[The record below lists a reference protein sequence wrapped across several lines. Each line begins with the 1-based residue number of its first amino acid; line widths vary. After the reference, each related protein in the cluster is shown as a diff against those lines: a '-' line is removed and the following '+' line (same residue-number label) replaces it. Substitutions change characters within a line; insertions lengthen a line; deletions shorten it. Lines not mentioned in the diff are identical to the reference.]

1 MSQSISS
8 TDITSLHMTCDKVV
22 KLGIFSPAGP
32 TQNMKVFIPRCCLNA
47 DSGWLV
53 GWQDEDLKIVCIFSV
68 LHPTSGLK
76 ISDARNLL
84 QSESERGAYKLGILG
99 KWVNTTENPVQEVP
113 SNSVSN
119 LLQDCW
125 VELIKDDTDI
135 PHVDPQGNW
144 NNHVTQNDPRI
155 LIVYDQ
161 AHILKSAF
169 QVVDLINTANQ
180 SDFDVAFSAL
190 RCHRCFFEEQSG
202 LQLTHSKSANNKR
215 ASVTS
220 RILAPI
226 WTLLCL
232 IQLAARTIVK
242 ICRSSCLSRIYQN
255 EVFCSVVQYPT
266 VGSQVALRLGHLSTV
281 IRGRVCDLA
290 LSLVLDVLL
299 GVAVFL
305 FLSKGNYT
313 KTLAT
318 NLIPFADY
326 VASELQALLHWLMG
340 APAGLKLNR
349 PLDEFLGR
357 FFLYHIQL
365 WIGYLYILR
374 PYLELITWCIG
385 LSGCL
390 GMSVLLALASD
401 TLSMLTF
408 HIYCFYVYA
417 ARLYRLQLYG
427 LGSLWRL
434 FTGKKWNP
442 LRQRVDSCQYNV
454 DQLFL
459 GTLLFTILLF
469 LLPTTALYY
478 VVFTAFRMAVLIL
491 QGVLTK
497 VITTIS
503 SFPLFSVLLQ
513 LCNGESMAGG
523 ITFQVLPQV
532 EDRPL
537 CLSVQV
543 VPVTMATVLERH
555 SLQQTGQEELTSWSM
570 LGRKLLTGDLI
581 YPWGGN
587 KP

>member
-1 MSQSISS
+1 
-8 TDITSLHMTCDKVV
+8 
-22 KLGIFSPAGP
+22 
-32 TQNMKVFIPRCCLNA
+32 MKVFLPRCCLA
-47 DSGWLV
+47 AESGWLV
-53 GWQDEDLKIVCIFSV
+53 GWQDLERKIISIFSV
-68 LHPTSGLK
+68 LHPTPGLK
-76 ISDARNLL
+76 MSEVQTLL
-84 QSESERGAYKLGILG
+84 QSKPHTGTYKLGILG
-99 KWVNTTENPVQEVP
+99 KWVNTTTEEPLGDVP
-113 SNSVSN
+113 SNSISN

-125 VELIKDDTDI
+125 VEMTKEDTDI
-135 PHVDPQGNW
+135 PHVDPQGSW
-144 NNHVTQNDPRI
+144 NSHLTQNEPQI
-155 LIVYDQ
+155 LIIYDQ
-161 AHILKSAF
+161 AHILKSNF
-169 QVVDLINTANQ
+169 KVVSNQ
-180 SDFDVAFSAL
+180 SDGDSVNSADQSDIDVAFSVL
-190 RCHRCFFEEQSG
+190 RCNRQFFEKEWG
-202 LQLTHSKSANNKR
+202 LQLTHSTSVSNKR
-215 ASVTS
+215 VSVTS
-220 RILAPI
+220 CILTPV
-226 WTLLCL
+226 WMLLCL
-232 IQLAARTIVK
+232 IQLATRTSFR
-242 ICRSSCLSRIYQN
+242 ICRRSCFSRVCQN
-255 EVFCSVVQYPT
+255 ELVCSVLQYPT
-266 VGSQVALRLGHLSTV
+266 ISSQVALRIRHLSAV
-281 IRGRVCDLA
+281 CSHGEAKERSHHHDQQYRGRVCDIA
-290 LSLVLDVLL
+290 LSLVLDVFL

-326 VASELQALLHWLMG
+326 VATELQDLLHWLMG

-390 GMSVLLALASD
+390 GLSVLLALASD

-434 FTGKKWNP
+434 FRGKKWNP

-478 VVFTAFRMAVLIL
+478 VVFTAFRMAVLTL
-491 QGVLTK
+491 QGALTK

-532 EDRPL
+532 AGRPL

-543 VPVTMATVLERH
+543 VPVTIATVLERH
-555 SLQQTGQEELTSWSM
+555 SLQQTTQDELTSWSM
-570 LGRKLLTGDLI
+570 LGTKLLTGDLI

-587 KP
+587 RP

>member
-1 MSQSISS
+1 
-8 TDITSLHMTCDKVV
+8 
-22 KLGIFSPAGP
+22 
-32 TQNMKVFIPRCCLNA
+32 MKVFIPRCCLAA

-53 GWQDEDLKIVCIFSV
+53 GWQNEDLKIVCIFSV
-68 LHPTSGLK
+68 LHPTPGLK
-76 ISDARNLL
+76 MSKVQTLL
-84 QSESERGAYKLGILG
+84 QSKPQRGTYKLGILG
-99 KWVNTTENPVQEVP
+99 RWTNATKTNHVDNLP
-113 SNSVSN
+113 SNSLSN

-125 VELIKDDTDI
+125 VEMIKEDADI

-144 NNHVTQNDPRI
+144 KNHVTQNDPRI

-161 AHILKSAF
+161 AHILKSNF
-169 QVVDLINTANQ
+169 KVVSAVNSINSANQ

-190 RCHRCFFEEQSG
+190 RGHKKFFEERWA
-202 LQLTHSKSANNKR
+202 LQLTHSTSISNKH
-215 ASVTS
+215 AIVTS
-220 RILAPI
+220 RFLTPV

-232 IQLAARTIVK
+232 LKLATRAIIRT
-242 ICRSSCLSRIYQN
+242 CRSTCFSRICQN
-255 EVFCSVVQYPT
+255 EVISSVVQYPT
-266 VGSQVALRLGHLSTV
+266 VGSQGALRLGHLCTV
-281 IRGRVCDLA
+281 CRHGETSVGKKRSEHSSQHCRGRACDLTM
-290 LSLVLDVLL
+290 SLVLDVSL

-305 FLSKGNYT
+305 FLSKGDYT
-313 KTLAT
+313 KTLAA

-326 VASELQALLHWLMG
+326 VATELQDLLHWLMG

-365 WIGYLYILR
+365 WIGYLHILQ
-374 PYLELITWCIG
+374 PYLEMITWCIG

-434 FTGKKWNP
+434 FRGKKWNP

-478 VVFTAFRMAVLIL
+478 VVFTAFRMAVLTL

-497 VITTIS
+497 VIRTIS
-503 SFPLFSVLLQ
+503 SFPLYSVLLQ

-532 EDRPL
+532 EGRPL

-555 SLQQTGQEELTSWSM
+555 SLQQAGQEELTSWGM

-587 KP
+587 KQ

>member
-1 MSQSISS
+1 
-8 TDITSLHMTCDKVV
+8 
-22 KLGIFSPAGP
+22 
-32 TQNMKVFIPRCCLNA
+32 MKVFLPRCCLPA
-47 DSGWLV
+47 KSGWLV
-53 GWQDEDLKIVCIFSV
+53 GWQDLDQKIVCVFSV
-68 LHPTSGLK
+68 LHPTQGLK
-76 ISDARNLL
+76 TSEVQTLL
-84 QSESERGAYKLGILG
+84 QSKLHTGTYKLGILG
-99 KWVNTTENPVQEVP
+99 KWVNSTAKDSVGDVP
-113 SNSVSN
+113 SNSISN

-125 VELIKDDTDI
+125 VEMTKEDTDI
-135 PHVDPQGNW
+135 PHVDPQGSW
-144 NNHVTQNDPRI
+144 NNHLTQSEPQI
-155 LIVYDQ
+155 LIIYDQ
-161 AHILKSAF
+161 AHILKSDF
-169 QVVDLINTANQ
+169 KVVSNQSDGDSVNSAEQ

-190 RCHRCFFEEQSG
+190 RFHRQFFEKEWG
-202 LQLTHSKSANNKR
+202 LRLTHSTSISNKR
-215 ASVTS
+215 VSVTS
-220 RILAPI
+220 CILTPV

-232 IQLAARTIVK
+232 IQLATRTTFR
-242 ICRSSCLSRIYQN
+242 ICRRSCFSRVCQN
-255 EVFCSVVQYPT
+255 ELMCSVLQYPT
-266 VGSQVALRLGHLSTV
+266 ISSQVALRIRHLNAVCIHGEASEGKESSHCNDQQY
-281 IRGRVCDLA
+281 RGRVCDHA
-290 LSLVLDVLL
+290 LSLVLDVFL

-313 KTLAT
+313 KKLAT

-326 VASELQALLHWLMG
+326 VATELQDLLHWLMG

-390 GMSVLLALASD
+390 GLSVLLALASD

-434 FTGKKWNP
+434 FRGKKWNP

-478 VVFTAFRMAVLIL
+478 VVFTAFRMAVLTL
-491 QGVLTK
+491 QGALTK

-532 EDRPL
+532 AGRPL

-543 VPVTMATVLERH
+543 VPVTIATVLERH
-555 SLQQTGQEELTSWSM
+555 SLQQTTQDELTSWSM
-570 LGRKLLTGDLI
+570 LGTKLLTGDLI

-587 KP
+587 RP

>member
-1 MSQSISS
+1 
-8 TDITSLHMTCDKVV
+8 
-22 KLGIFSPAGP
+22 
-32 TQNMKVFIPRCCLNA
+32 MKVFLPRCCLPA
-47 DSGWLV
+47 KSGWLV
-53 GWQDEDLKIVCIFSV
+53 GWQDLERKIVCVFSV
-68 LHPTSGLK
+68 LHPTPGLK
-76 ISDARNLL
+76 TSEVQTLL
-84 QSESERGAYKLGILG
+84 QSEPQMGTYKLGILG
-99 KWVNTTENPVQEVP
+99 KCVNRTTEDPVGDVP
-113 SNSVSN
+113 SNSISN

-125 VELIKDDTDI
+125 VEVIKEDADI
-135 PHVDPQGNW
+135 PHVDPQGSW
-144 NNHVTQNDPRI
+144 NNHLTQNEPQI
-155 LIVYDQ
+155 LIIYDQ
-161 AHILKSAF
+161 AHILKSDF
-169 QVVDLINTANQ
+169 KVVSNQSDGDSVNSADQ
-180 SDFDVAFSAL
+180 SDFDVAFSSL
-190 RCHRCFFEEQSG
+190 RCHRQFFEKEWG
-202 LQLTHSKSANNKR
+202 LQLTHSTSISNKR
-215 ASVTS
+215 VSVTS
-220 RILAPI
+220 CILTPV
-226 WTLLCL
+226 WTFLCL
-232 IQLAARTIVK
+232 IQLATRTTFR
-242 ICRSSCLSRIYQN
+242 ICRRSCFSRVCQN
-255 EVFCSVVQYPT
+255 ELVCSVLQYPT
-266 VGSQVALRLGHLSTV
+266 ISSQVALRIRHLSTV
-281 IRGRVCDLA
+281 CSHGEASIGKERSHCSDQQFRGRVCDIA
-290 LSLVLDVLL
+290 LSLVLDVFL

-326 VASELQALLHWLMG
+326 VATELQDLLHWLMG

-390 GMSVLLALASD
+390 GLSVLLALASD

-434 FTGKKWNP
+434 FRGKKWNP

-478 VVFTAFRMAVLIL
+478 VVFTAFRMAVLTL
-491 QGVLTK
+491 QGALTK

-532 EDRPL
+532 AGRPL

-543 VPVTMATVLERH
+543 VPVTIATVLERH
-555 SLQQTGQEELTSWSM
+555 SLQQTTQGEEPTSWSM
-570 LGRKLLTGDLI
+570 LGTKLLTGDLI

-587 KP
+587 RP